1 MRLAAVFV
9 VALSARLIFVF
20 AADEPLLYSHQ
31 YTYFTNALRI
41 AEHPQPL
48 HYVLYSDEWRTWDQN
63 WTIAPLYHL
72 FAAAVFKLFG
82 PHLLALRLLQCL
94 LDSGVA
100 VAVAVL
106 GRGAAGRRGDWAGAA
121 YALYWPAIEM
131 PSWTM
136 TENAHT
142 VLLTAAVA
150 VLASQRLA
158 AWRARPVVAGA
169 LLGLSA
175 LARSVSTG
183 FLVLLSAWTA
193 LRSRPRAW
201 KPAALLLAAGAAVI
215 LPWTARNVFLVGDAV
230 LIESAAFEN
239 IWFANRFVDRATF
252 LNQEHLVHGQATPAG
267 KRAAA
272 LHYALRGIGRHPD
285 RFVQK
290 IGRNF
295 RHFFRPEGLQNLV
308 GIERSLEPWRH
319 AGSVLLDDLPLLLAV
334 PLFAVFIVSGRPS
347 AARSLILLWVSYYL
361 FMIVVVF
368 HNEIRYRSAFVP
380 FAFAGAAGGV
390 TVLADA
396 AARRRL
402 LTRLGLGAGLLL
414 SLSMLWPY
422 VPLLYRVAAA
432 AWALRPLDAAVAR
445 ADPQGAE
452 RIAAAAAQ
460 RDPRSPRPWFDY
472 GRSLMKS
479 GRDAEALGAYSRGLP
494 LATEANWR
502 GRLALPRLLE
512 AAGRPDD
519 AETARR
525 ALDRLSWD
533 DDPWLVLEIAW
544 RELPPPRTDEIVLG
558 GGADYGAVRGF
569 LHPRGG
575 DPLLSRHRLEWNK
588 YEQMGGPQPLPGTHR
603 WSRDRA
609 WLRLVPSSPAA
620 AYDVTLWM
628 GAPFPSTLVS
638 PEVGV
643 QAGSGPATRVTVG
656 PDIKPYTFRAVITP
670 GDPLVVRLDAPTW
683 SRAGEPADQG
693 IRVDRMTVRPA
704 GAEGGEP
711 RPGRASSPP
720 EAGR

>member
-9 VALSARLIFVF
+9 LALTARLLFVF

-41 AEHPQPL
+41 AEHPDPAS
-48 HYVLYSDEWRTWDQN
+48 YVLRSDEWRTWDQH

-82 PHLLALRLLQCL
+82 PHLLVLRLVQCL

-106 GRGAAGRRGDWAGAA
+106 GRGVAGRRGAWAGAA

-142 VLLTAAVA
+142 FLLTAGLA
-150 VLASQRLA
+150 VLASERLA
-158 AWRARPVVAGA
+158 PPGRHAAAGL

-183 FLVLLSAWTA
+183 FLAIVSAWTL

-201 KPAALLLAAGAAVI
+201 KPAAALVLAGAAVI
-215 LPWTARNVFLVGDAV
+215 LPWTARNVFLVGDSV

-252 LNQEHLVHGQATPAG
+252 LNQEHLVHGQATPAE

-272 LHYALRGIGRHPD
+272 LHFALRGIGRHPD

-290 IGRNF
+290 VGRNF
-295 RHFFRPEGLQNLV
+295 RHFFRPEGLQNLL

-334 PLFAVFIVSGRPS
+334 PLFAVFLAGGRPS
-347 AARSLILLWVSYYL
+347 PARSLIVLWVSYYL
-361 FMIVVVF
+361 LMVVVVF

-380 FAFAGAAGGV
+380 FAFAGAAEGAR
-390 TVLADA
+390 VLFDP
-396 AARRRL
+396 AARRRVRTL
-402 LTRLGLGAGLLL
+402 LGLGAGLLL
-414 SLSMLWPY
+414 SLAMVGPY
-422 VPLLYRVAAA
+422 APRAYRAAAA
-432 AWALRPLDAAVAR
+432 AWTLRPLEAALAR
-445 ADPQGAE
+445 GDLEEAE
-452 RIAAAAAQ
+452 RIATAAAQ
-460 RDPRSPRPWFDY
+460 RDPGSPRPWFDY
-472 GRSLMKS
+472 GRSLVGI
-479 GRDAEALGAYSRGLP
+479 GRDAEALAAYSRGLP
-494 LATEANWR
+494 LATDANWR

-512 AAGRPDD
+512 SAGRAQE
-519 AETARR
+519 AEAARR

-544 RELPPPRTDEIVLG
+544 RELPAPRTDEIVLG

-575 DPLLSRHRLEWNK
+575 DPLLNRHRLEWNR
-588 YEQMGGPQPLPGTHR
+588 YERLGGPQPPPGTHR
-603 WSRDRA
+603 WSRHRA
-609 WLRLVPSSPAA
+609 WLRLVPASPAA

-628 GAPFPSTLVS
+628 GAPFPSTLAS
-638 PEVGV
+638 PQVRV
-643 QAGSGPATRVTVG
+643 RVGSGEASRVTVG
-656 PDIKPYTFRAVITP
+656 PEIKPYQFRAAVAP
-670 GDPLVVRLDAPTW
+670 GQPLVVNIDTPTW
-683 SRAGEPADQG
+683 SRSGEPADQG
-693 IRVDRMTVRPA
+693 IRVDRMTLMPA
-704 GAEGGEP
+704 GL
-711 RPGRASSPP
+711 
-720 EAGR
+720 